1 MNAGTK
7 LSLILLAVPQ
17 AVTGQSFLEQFS
29 YDGLRFSGIGI
40 ETARVWSDRLSPEWS
55 GGLRV
60 DYGLIAPRVRVM
72 LGASYFKG
80 QLKAQEVAEFE
91 ASLGRVVTDP
101 TNDATI
107 DVGQIDW
114 ATFEGV
120 VDLHYLFPSQG
131 RVLAYTGLGLGV
143 QLWNGSGAAIDGTF
157 VEDAL
162 DTIVAGLAASA
173 GLEIALT
180 SNVFTTVE
188 GRGGLTSELRTASLR
203 LGLLYR
209 FVSSRVGS

>member
-1 MNAGTK
+1 MNAGIRLT
-7 LSLILLAVPQ
+7 LILLCAPQ
-17 AVTGQSFLEQFS
+17 ATAAQSFLEQFS
-29 YDGLRFSGIGI
+29 YDGLRFSGIGVDA
-40 ETARVWSDRLSPEWS
+40 ARVWSDRLSPEWS

-60 DYGLIAPRVRVM
+60 DYGLVAPRVRVM

-80 QLKAQEVAEFE
+80 QLNDSEVADFE
-91 ASLGRVVTDP
+91 ASLRRVVTDP
-101 TNDATI
+101 TGDATVN
-107 DVGQIDW
+107 VGQIDW
-114 ATFEGV
+114 ATLEAN
-120 VDLHYLFPSQG
+120 VDLHYLFPSTG
-131 RVLAYTGLGLGV
+131 RLLAYTGLGLGV

-162 DTIVAGLAASA
+162 DTIVAGLSASA

-180 SNVFTTVE
+180 SSVFATME

-209 FVSSRVGS
+209 FVSLDMR